1 MSVRVT
7 RAIFHNPRFEE
18 ALYHLKKTFT
28 RYPFRHEFEQYLV
41 MNTVKS
47 RFDISLHGVT
57 TPSKA
62 PPVAYLPDLS

>member
-1 MSVRVT
+1 MSVRLT

-18 ALYHLKKTFT
+18 AFYHLKKMWL

-47 RFDISLHGVT
+47 RFDISLNNPVVFIASIDVT
-57 TPSKA
+57 I
-62 PPVAYLPDLS
+62 

>member
-1 MSVRVT
+1 MSVRLT

-41 MNTVKS
+41 MNSVKS
-47 RFDISLHGVT
+47 RFDISLNN
-57 TPSKA
+57 
-62 PPVAYLPDLS
+62 PVVFIASIDVAQKC

>member
-1 MSVRVT
+1 MSVRLT

-18 ALYHLKKTFT
+18 AFYHLKKTFT

-47 RFDISLHGVT
+47 RFDISLNN
-57 TPSKA
+57 
-62 PPVAYLPDLS
+62 PVVFIASIDVAI